1 MIDIDILSAD
11 WIAEKRMKFSKD
23 PSLMESM
30 IYALYL
36 LEQLQLSGLD
46 FIFKGGTSLLLL
58 LDEPKRFSVDIDIIL
73 NPRITRSELE
83 GILSKI
89 VEESVFEKVELD
101 IRRSYIGEIPKA
113 HYKFIFLS
121 SFANRGVHGDVVSI
135 PEREI
140 LLDIVFE
147 DTHYPCV
154 VDRRVETEWLL
165 QLGDP
170 VIVKTPDVNSITGDK
185 LTADAPNT
193 TGVPYNVGKERKL

>member
-1 MIDIDILSAD
+1 MIDIASLSAD

-89 VEESVFEKVELD
+89 VEVSVFEKVELD

-113 HYKFIFLS
+113 HYKFI
-121 SFANRGVHGDVVSI
+121 
-135 PEREI
+135 
-140 LLDIVFE
+140 
-147 DTHYPCV
+147 
-154 VDRRVETEWLL
+154 
-165 QLGDP
+165 
-170 VIVKTPDVNSITGDK
+170 
-185 LTADAPNT
+185 
-193 TGVPYNVGKERKL
+193 